1 MEFRFRQRGKKSLG
15 FCRTLHATVPYLCL
29 LLAAETGVQRDEFE
43 LSRPLS
49 EERVAREV
57 LVERRDLGQAGQ
69 EHLEAIV

>member
-1 MEFRFRQRGKKSLG
+1 M
-15 FCRTLHATVPYLCL
+15 
-29 LLAAETGVQRDEFE
+29 QRDEFE